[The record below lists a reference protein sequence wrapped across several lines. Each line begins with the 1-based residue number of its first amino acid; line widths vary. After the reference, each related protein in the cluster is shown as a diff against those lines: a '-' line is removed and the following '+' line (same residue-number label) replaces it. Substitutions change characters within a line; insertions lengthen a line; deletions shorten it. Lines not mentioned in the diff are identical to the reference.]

1 MEGTASFCDMAGRG
15 PYHILC
21 QGHQDKSPSGSAFIT
36 AISQALRRVI
46 LHQVVT
52 SVSLRRPH
60 SGSAPSARVIASSV
74 AALAKT
80 LASTLR
86 PGNQRGENAQIL
98 EVSMK
103 ATQLLKKDHAAV
115 KKLFAEFG
123 RTTPRAP
130 RRRQELMDRIAK
142 ELEIHS
148 TIEEETFYPAVKTV
162 PGGQSLVS
170 EAESEHKEVDALVAE
185 AQGMS
190 METDEV
196 AQKVRELRDAVLHH
210 ATEEE
215 AEMFPVAERGLGA
228 ELAGLGEQMAS
239 RKRELA
245 TSRIQKAKRAVKK
258 AVRKTA

>member
-1 MEGTASFCDMAGRG
+1 
-15 PYHILC
+15 
-21 QGHQDKSPSGSAFIT
+21 
-36 AISQALRRVI
+36 
-46 LHQVVT
+46 
-52 SVSLRRPH
+52 
-60 SGSAPSARVIASSV
+60 
-74 AALAKT
+74 
-80 LASTLR
+80 
-86 PGNQRGENAQIL
+86 
-98 EVSMK
+98 MK

-123 RTTPRAP
+123 RTTSRAP
-130 RRRQELMDRIAK
+130 RRRQELMDQIAK

-148 TIEEETFYPAVKTV
+148 TIEEETFYPAVKAV
-162 PGGQSLVS
+162 PGGQSLVT

-190 METDEV
+190 METDDV
-196 AQKVRELRDAVLHH
+196 AQKVRELLDAVLHH

-228 ELAGLGEQMAS
+228 ELADLGEQMAS
-239 RKRELA
+239 RRRELA